1 MNRTDSLTVLGYDLE
16 CYHLGIIP
24 SVELPSGLVDG
35 YLEICRRSRLSI
47 RRWANVSCTAN
58 FSLGGHP
65 VGCDHLSATRIQ
77 APEDQKAALLS
88 LEAAVIEIQRATILG
103 DCSHDLL
110 RRTVRNVGLYLQSQL

>member
-47 RRWANVSCTAN
+47 RRWASVSYTAN
-58 FSLGGHP
+58 FP
-65 VGCDHLSATRIQ
+65 VGGPD
-77 APEDQKAALLS
+77 
-88 LEAAVIEIQRATILG
+88 LG
-103 DCSHDLL
+103 
-110 RRTVRNVGLYLQSQL
+110 N

>member
-47 RRWANVSCTAN
+47 RRWARGDCTAN
-58 FSLGGHP
+58 FSLGSPDLRKGLAIP
-65 VGCDHLSATRIQ
+65 DSSYEPPPIR
-77 APEDQKAALLS
+77 
-88 LEAAVIEIQRATILG
+88 LEALSFLQDGPIAPPSGRTA
-103 DCSHDLL
+103 SPHY
-110 RRTVRNVGLYLQSQL
+110 RRCVNG